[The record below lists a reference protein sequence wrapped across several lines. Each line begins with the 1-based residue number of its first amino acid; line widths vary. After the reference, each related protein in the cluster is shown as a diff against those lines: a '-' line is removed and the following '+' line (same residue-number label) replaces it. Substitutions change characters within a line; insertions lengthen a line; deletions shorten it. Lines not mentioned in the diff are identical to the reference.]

1 MLDFEPF
8 MESINQIFLEKS
20 HDFLLVNFNPN
31 QLQ

>member
-1 MLDFEPF
+1 MIDFEPF

-20 HDFLLVNFNPN
+20 HDVLLANFNPK